1 MKAIRVHEF
10 GDPEVM
16 RLEEAPEPQLS
27 PEQVL
32 IKVYAVGV
40 NPVDTYIFMIH
51 EFPHS
56 FVQNSLS
63 LEIFMLTSLP

>member
-56 FVQNSLS
+56 LQNSLS